1 MKRSVYTLEQLLE
14 EIKSTTPSFKV
25 GQLFETI
32 KSIYPDVR
40 VPRSKKN
47 ITYKDVSFTKPL
59 ASSRKAKESFLKE
72 QSPLSDFFRNTGKGD
87 FLQVVKVENKKA
99 YCVNLSIKEKFRERF
114 YKEEYIVLDYMMI
127 ANGMVKPFKRKN
139 IEKYFND

>member
-25 GQLFETI
+25 GQLFETM
-32 KSIYPDVR
+32 KSIYPDVQ

-47 ITYKDVSFTKPL
+47 ITHKGISFTKPL

-72 QSPLSDFFRNTGKGD
+72 ESPLKDFFRNTGKGD

-99 YCVNLSIKEKFRERF
+99 YCINLSLKESVREKH
-114 YKEEYIVLDYMMI
+114 YKDEFVVIDYMLI
-127 ANGMVKPFKRKN
+127 ANGTIKPFKRKSVD
-139 IEKYFND
+139 KYFND